1 MFMFSMGTVP
11 LVLGFGAA
19 STILSSK
26 FTRRMMKAGAVLVI
40 VLGVVMAGRGLALSG
55 FTVPSLSPGSA
66 SGVPNSNAAVVQD
79 GFQTVTTKL
88 FPGMYEPITVQK
100 GIPLKWTIKAR
111 KGDINGCNNEI
122 VIPAFDI
129 SKKLEAGDNIIEF
142 TPDETGTF
150 TYSCWMG
157 MIRSRITVVEDI
169 TDLERR

>member
-26 FTRRMMKAGAVLVI
+26 FNRRKMKAGAVLVI

-100 GIPLKWTIKAR
+100 GIPLKWTRKAR